1 MKEWTDKCME
11 VRSGSYVLIGVENRT
26 GGRQQ
31 WEWKLGFKDRKLAAK
46 SNERV
51 DRQVYGS

>member
-26 GGRQQ
+26 GGRPQ